1 MNFTRLNTTI
11 DRINQ
16 LILEK
21 ENIMKELN
29 NEIKNLKDG
38 KKEIESY
45 MRKYADAEAK
55 EQELLKK
62 YEDIDG
68 EKNTKRTSRRK
79 INAQKTGASVQTNV
93 KKEQLDEQKDVEDVQ
108 TVVQNQG
115 KVNDDLKYFNH

>member
-62 YEDIDG
+62 FEDING

-79 INAQKTGASVQTNV
+79 INAQKTETSVQTNV
-93 KKEQLDEQKDVEDVQ
+93 NKEQLDKQKDVENVQ
-108 TVVQNQG
+108 TVAQNQE
-115 KVNDDLKYFNH
+115 KANDDLKYFNH

>member
-1 MNFTRLNTTI
+1 MNFTRLNAKI

-21 ENIMKELN
+21 ENVMKELN

-62 YEDIDG
+62 YEDIDA
-68 EKNTKRTSRRK
+68 EKKSKRTSKKRCNSHK
-79 INAQKTGASVQTNV
+79 SETLIQNNV
-93 KKEQLDEQKDVEDVQ
+93 TEKQSDKLKSETIE
-108 TVVQNQG
+108 N
-115 KVNDDLKYFNH
+115 DLKYFNR

>member
-79 INAQKTGASVQTNV
+79 MNAQK
-93 KKEQLDEQKDVEDVQ
+93 LDNLSQEEIS
-108 TVVQNQG
+108 N
-115 KVNDDLKYFNH
+115 L

>member
-79 INAQKTGASVQTNV
+79 MNAQKADASVQTNV

-108 TVVQNQG
+108 TVVQNQE

>member
-79 INAQKTGASVQTNV
+79 MNAQKTEASVQINV
-93 KKEQLDEQKDVEDVQ
+93 KKEQLDEQKDIEDVQ
-108 TVVQNQG
+108 TVVQKQE

>member
-79 INAQKTGASVQTNV
+79 MNAQKTEASAQTNV
-93 KKEQLDEQKDVEDVQ
+93 NKEQLDKQKDVEDVQ
-108 TVVQNQG
+108 TVVQNQE
-115 KVNDDLKYFNH
+115 KANDDLKYFNH

>member
-79 INAQKTGASVQTNV
+79 MNAKKTEASVQINV
-93 KKEQLDEQKDVEDVQ
+93 KKEQLDEQKDIEDVQ
-108 TVVQNQG
+108 TVAQNQE
-115 KVNDDLKYFNH
+115 KANDDLKYFNH

>member
-79 INAQKTGASVQTNV
+79 INAQKTEASVKTNV

>member
-62 YEDIDG
+62 Y
-68 EKNTKRTSRRK
+68 
-79 INAQKTGASVQTNV
+79 
-93 KKEQLDEQKDVEDVQ
+93 
-108 TVVQNQG
+108 
-115 KVNDDLKYFNH
+115 

>member
-45 MRKYADAEAK
+45 MRKYADAK

-79 INAQKTGASVQTNV
+79 INAQKTEASVQTNV

>member
-79 INAQKTGASVQTNV
+79 ISAQKTEASVQTNV

>member
-45 MRKYADAEAK
+45 MRKYANAEAK

-79 INAQKTGASVQTNV
+79 INAETSVQTNV
-93 KKEQLDEQKDVEDVQ
+93 NKEQLDKQKDVEDVQ
-108 TVVQNQG
+108 TVMQNHE

>member
-62 YEDIDG
+62 FEDIEG
-68 EKNTKRTSRRK
+68 EKNTKRLSRRK
-79 INAQKTGASVQTNV
+79 INAQKTEASVQANV
-93 KKEQLDEQKDVEDVQ
+93 KKEQLDEQKDIEDVQ
-108 TVVQNQG
+108 TVVQNQE